1 MIMVALGSSLL
12 GAVLGT
18 RFRVQVLFPALLFCL
33 LVLATVTV
41 VKGLSLSTAIAAAAI
56 CIVSLQMGYL
66 GGLFTRYCMV
76 AAKVVIRPS
85 PLSTTSR
92 S

>member
-18 RFRVQVLFPALLFCL
+18 RFRVQVLFPALVLCL
-33 LVLATVTV
+33 VVVATVAAL
-41 VKGLSLSTAIAAAAI
+41 KGSAMTATIAAAALS
-56 CIVSLQMGYL
+56 VFSLQMGYL
-66 GGLFTRYCMV
+66 GGLFTRYCL
-76 AAKVVIRPS
+76 AATRVMIQES
-85 PLSTTSR
+85 PLSNTSR